1 MKKIFSIISVLIGI
15 ALILAGLLYL
25 GVLNVSKQQQ
35 YSHPTIGFIF
45 NYPQALNLE
54 TPTLPDSSDCPTEP
68 CFIVLKN
75 PSYNN
80 EAVNWIFA
88 IPISLMGGD
97 KAKLQESFDQDVS
110 GGLATA
116 ETINGI
122 KMNKYVNDPSKP
134 VELLLAFYQ
143 ALGIDSSGEQS
154 MYLFIAGDSGIMVG
168 FRAPPTGAPANYKD
182 YLNIRSWKNS
192 PVAEAK

>member
-1 MKKIFSIISVLIGI
+1 
-15 ALILAGLLYL
+15 
-25 GVLNVSKQQQ
+25 
-35 YSHPTIGFIF
+35 
-45 NYPQALNLE
+45 
-54 TPTLPDSSDCPTEP
+54 
-68 CFIVLKN
+68 
-75 PSYNN
+75 
-80 EAVNWIFA
+80 
-88 IPISLMGGD
+88 MGGD